1 MKGTLLLE
9 RRRTAEALAVFD
21 EAIELMPENARM
33 FEGRGRARLAA
44 GDKTGAL
51 EDVKKAIE
59 LDPACAQRIDG
70 SFSR

>member
-1 MKGTLLLE
+1 M
-9 RRRTAEALAVFD
+9 FD